1 VRLQLVLRD
10 DGEPDDSE
18 RRLCRA
24 VEAMIDPVSTDTHTL
39 TQSVGAYARE
49 ATKPLS
55 TVVTANEYAVY
66 AQNLLGRILDFGEGF
81 KNLLTWTHPEKTL
94 FLFLCAC
101 FGVILFARV
110 QTRYLILAGGLYEF
124 LYRLLPGDGSPM
136 TTRLVNAVRSVPH
149 DRALRDCYDVR
160 AKEHAHSLIENE
172 KRMRRRAQLHAIWSP
187 SCEIR
192 CSIHLQDTWQ
202 ERHVILHGR
211 RLAGWSSE
219 KDVDGGRAPREV
231 LVLLGHAGLTAPSPT
246 DCRGLS
252 EEASKRVLVV
262 FGQDQGGKPARWAVL
277 CAEESLSIFKDAVG
291 GACATKLE

>member
-1 VRLQLVLRD
+1 
-10 DGEPDDSE
+10 
-18 RRLCRA
+18 
-24 VEAMIDPVSTDTHTL
+24 M
-39 TQSVGAYARE
+39 
-49 ATKPLS
+49 
-55 TVVTANEYAVY
+55 
-66 AQNLLGRILDFGEGF
+66 
-81 KNLLTWTHPEKTL
+81 
-94 FLFLCAC
+94 
-101 FGVILFARV
+101 
-110 QTRYLILAGGLYEF
+110 ILAGGLYEF

-160 AKEHAHSLIENE
+160 AKEHAQLLIENE

-202 ERHVILHGR
+202 ERYVILHGR